1 MWDTTG
7 QEEYKKLLPLSF
19 AQTDVFLLCF
29 SLVRPETLYNI
40 ERIWIQ
46 EIQEFCPGKPC
57 LLVGTESELR
67 DDFDSR
73 ADELRAKGLS
83 PVSKEEGQRM
93 ADKIHACCYIECSFS
108 KFINVNEVFHNAVKI
123 ALGQDKPV
131 ESEGG
136 NCEVF

>member
-1 MWDTTG
+1 MWDTSG
-7 QEEYKKLLPLSF
+7 QEELENIRTLSYEK
-19 AQTDVFLLCF
+19 TDVFLFCF

-40 ERIWIQ
+40 ERIYIREVQ
-46 EIQEFCPGKPC
+46 EYCPDKPY
-57 LLVGTESELR
+57 LLVGIESELR
-67 DDFDSR
+67 DDFDTKS
-73 ADELRAKGLS
+73 DELKAQGLS